1 MGTVQFI
8 LAAGASALVGLL
20 ADGTARPMTG
30 IIALS
35 TLLALA
41 TNRFIA
47 PRETPKH

>member
-1 MGTVQFI
+1 
-8 LAAGASALVGLL
+8 LVGIL

-30 IIALS
+30 IIAVS

-47 PRETPKH
+47 PRESQKGESQKH